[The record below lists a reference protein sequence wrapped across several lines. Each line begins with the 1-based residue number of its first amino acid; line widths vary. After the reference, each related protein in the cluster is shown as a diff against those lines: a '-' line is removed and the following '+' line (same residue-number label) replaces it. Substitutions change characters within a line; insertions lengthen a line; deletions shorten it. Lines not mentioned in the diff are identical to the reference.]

1 MHPAL
6 TKMTMRGRPLDD
18 SDLKRKLLQT
28 GPLVERHLPVLQPL
42 PFVNLHEP
50 RRPWWSRFFK

>member
-1 MHPAL
+1 
-6 TKMTMRGRPLDD
+6 MTMRGRPLDD

-28 GPLVERHLPVLQPL
+28 GPLVERHLPVLQPQ
-42 PFVNLHEP
+42 PFVNLHER